1 MIRVRGLTR
10 SYGPIYA
17 LRGVDLDIEAGE
29 SVTILGPNGAG
40 KTTLLRILATLLNP
54 SNGEVQINGK
64 DLSTGS
70 YDIRAKLGF
79 ASHRSLVYDNLTVEE
94 NLVFYGKLYRVPD
107 LAART
112 EDVLRTVG
120 LLSRR
125 RSRAGTLSR
134 GMQQR
139 LSLAR
144 AIIHKPDLM
153 LLDEPYA
160 GLDQESSEMLEVL
173 LDAVRGEAKTVIMT
187 THNLERGLSRADRVV
202 ILTKGRVAFE
212 ASSSSLTLQQLR
224 EAYWEHCQQRGGI
237 IMEEGAS

>member
-1 MIRVRGLTR
+1 MIHVRGLTR
-10 SYGPIYA
+10 SYGSIYA
-17 LRGVDLDIEAGE
+17 LRGVDLDVEAGE

-40 KTTLLRILATLLNP
+40 KTTLLRILAMLLNP
-54 SNGEVQINGK
+54 SSGEAQINGK

-94 NLVFYGKLYRVPD
+94 NLTFYGKLYRVPG

-125 RSRAGTLSR
+125 HSRAGTLSR

-144 AIIHKPDLM
+144 AIIHKPELM

-160 GLDQESSEMLEVL
+160 GLDQESAEMLEVL
-173 LDAVRGEAKTVIMT
+173 LDAVRGEARTVIMT

-202 ILTKGRVAFE
+202 ILTKGRVVFE
-212 ASSSSLTLQQLR
+212 APSSSLTLQQLR
-224 EAYWEHCQQRGGI
+224 DAYWEHCQKGRGV
-237 IMEEGAS
+237 EEGTT

>member
-1 MIRVRGLTR
+1 MIHVRELTR

-17 LRGVDLDIEAGE
+17 LRGVDLDVASGE

-54 SNGEVQINGK
+54 SSGEAQIDGK
-64 DLSTGS
+64 DLSTNS
-70 YDIRAKLGF
+70 CDIRARLGF
-79 ASHRSLVYDNLTVEE
+79 ASHRSLIYDNLTVEE
-94 NLVFYGKLYRVPD
+94 NLIFYGKLYRVPG
-107 LAART
+107 LAVRT
-112 EDVLRTVG
+112 EDLLRTVG

-144 AIIHKPDLM
+144 AIIHKPDLV

-160 GLDQESSEMLEVL
+160 GLDQESAEMLEL
-173 LDAVRGEAKTVIMT
+173 LLNAVRGEARTVIMT
-187 THNLERGLSRADRVV
+187 THNLERGLGRSDRVV
-202 ILTKGRVAFE
+202 ILTKGRVVFE
-212 ASSSSLTLQQLR
+212 APSSSLTLQQLR
-224 EAYWEHCQQRGGI
+224 ESYWEHCQQGS
-237 IMEEGAS
+237 EADEVPS

>member
-1 MIRVRGLTR
+1 MIHVHGLTK

-17 LRGVDLDIEAGE
+17 LRGIDLDVEAGE
-29 SVTILGPNGAG
+29 SVTIVGPNGAG
-40 KTTLLRILATLLNP
+40 KTTLLRILATLLQP
-54 SNGEVQINGK
+54 SSGEARVNGM
-64 DLSTGS
+64 DLSTSS
-70 YDIRAKLGF
+70 YDIRTRIGF

-94 NLVFYGKLYRVPD
+94 NLTFYGKLYRVPM

-144 AIIHKPDLM
+144 AIIHKPELM

-160 GLDQESSEMLEVL
+160 GLDQESAEMLEIL
-173 LDAVRGEAKTVIMT
+173 LDAVHGEAGTVIMT
-187 THNLERGLSRADRVV
+187 THDLERGLSRGNRVV
-202 ILTKGRVAFE
+202 ILNKGRIAFE
-212 ASSSSLTLQQLR
+212 APSSSLTLQQLR
-224 EAYWEHCQQRGGI
+224 DTYWEYCREGRGA
-237 IMEEGAS
+237 EEGAS

>member
-1 MIRVRGLTR
+1 MIHVHGLTK

-17 LRGVDLDIEAGE
+17 LRGDDLDVETGE
-29 SVTILGPNGAG
+29 SVTIVGPNGAG
-40 KTTLLRILATLLNP
+40 KTTLLRILATLLQP
-54 SNGEVQINGK
+54 SSGEARVNGM
-64 DLSTGS
+64 DLSTRS
-70 YDIRAKLGF
+70 YDIRARIGF
-79 ASHRSLVYDNLTVEE
+79 ASHRSLVYDSLTVEE
-94 NLVFYGKLYRVPD
+94 NLTFYGKLYRVPA

-144 AIIHKPDLM
+144 AIIHRPDLM

-160 GLDQESSEMLEVL
+160 GLDQESAEMLEIL
-173 LDAVRGEAKTVIMT
+173 LDAVHGEAGTVIMT
-187 THNLERGLSRADRVV
+187 THDLERGLSRGDRVV
-202 ILTKGRVAFE
+202 ILNKGRIAFE

-224 EAYWEHCQQRGGI
+224 DTYWEHCRKGRGA
-237 IMEEGAS
+237 EEEAS

>member
-1 MIRVRGLTR
+1 MIHVRGLTK
-10 SYGPIYA
+10 SYGSIYA
-17 LRGVDLDIEAGE
+17 LRGVDLDVEPGE
-29 SVTILGPNGAG
+29 SVTIVGPNGAG
-40 KTTLLRILATLLNP
+40 KTTLLRILATLLTP
-54 SNGEVQINGK
+54 SSGEARIDGM

-70 YDIRAKLGF
+70 YDIRARLGF

-94 NLVFYGKLYRVPD
+94 NLAFYGKLYRVPG

-112 EDVLRTVG
+112 ENVLRTVG

-125 RSRAGTLSR
+125 HSRAGTLSR

-160 GLDQESSEMLEVL
+160 GLDQESAEMLEVL
-173 LDAVRGEAKTVIMT
+173 LDAVRDEARTVIMT

-202 ILTKGRVAFE
+202 ILTKGRIAFE
-212 ASSSSLTLQQLR
+212 APGSSLTLLQLR
-224 EAYWEHCQQRGGI
+224 DTYWEHCREGRGV
-237 IMEEGAS
+237 EEGAT

>member
-17 LRGVDLDIEAGE
+17 LRGVDLDVEAGE

-70 YDIRAKLGF
+70 NDIRAKLGF

-94 NLVFYGKLYRVPD
+94 NLVFYGKLYRVRE

-125 RSRAGTLSR
+125 HSRAGTLSR

-160 GLDQESSEMLEVL
+160 GLDQESAEMLEVL
-173 LDAVRGEAKTVIMT
+173 LDAVRGEARTVIMT
-187 THNLERGLSRADRVV
+187 THDLERGLSRADRVV
-202 ILTKGRVAFE
+202 ILTKGRVAFD
-212 ASSSSLTLQQLR
+212 APSSSLTLQQLR
-224 EAYWEHCQQRGGI
+224 DAYWEHCQQRGGI
-237 IMEEGAS
+237 MEEGAS

>member
-1 MIRVRGLTR
+1 MIHVRELTR

-17 LRGVDLDIEAGE
+17 LCGVDLDVEAGE
-29 SVTILGPNGAG
+29 SVTIVGPNGAG
-40 KTTLLRILATLLNP
+40 KTTLLRILATLLKP
-54 SNGEVQINGK
+54 SSGEVRINGVN
-64 DLSTGS
+64 LSTGS
-70 YDIRAKLGF
+70 YDIRARIGF
-79 ASHRSLVYDNLTVEE
+79 ASHRSLVYDNLTLEE
-94 NLVFYGKLYRVPD
+94 NLVFYGRLYGVPA
-107 LAART
+107 LTART

-160 GLDQESSEMLEVL
+160 GLDQEAAEMLEVL
-173 LDAVRGEAKTVIMT
+173 LDAVRREARTVIMT
-187 THNLERGLSRADRVV
+187 THDLERGLSRADRVV
-202 ILTKGRVAFE
+202 ILTRGRIAFE
-212 ASSSSLTLQQLR
+212 APSSSLTPQQLR
-224 EAYWEHCQQRGGI
+224 DTYWEHCRKGRG
-237 IMEEGAS
+237 MEEGSS

>member
-10 SYGPIYA
+10 SYGSICA
-17 LRGVDLDIEAGE
+17 LRGVDLDVEAGE
-29 SVTILGPNGAG
+29 SVTIVGPNGAG

-54 SNGEVQINGK
+54 SSGEVRINGE

-70 YDIRAKLGF
+70 YNIRARIGF

-94 NLVFYGKLYRVPD
+94 NLAFYGKLYRVPA
-107 LAART
+107 LVART
-112 EDVLRTVG
+112 DSILRTVG

-160 GLDQESSEMLEVL
+160 GLDQESAAMLEVL
-173 LDAVRGEAKTVIMT
+173 LDAVRGEARTVVMT

-202 ILTKGRVAFE
+202 ILTKGKVAFE
-212 ASSSSLTLQQLR
+212 APSLSLTLQQLR
-224 EAYWEHCQQRGGI
+224 DVYWEHCQAEGGL
-237 IMEEGAS
+237 EEGSS

>member
-1 MIRVRGLTR
+1 MIHVRGLTK
-10 SYGPIYA
+10 SYGSIYA
-17 LRGVDLDIEAGE
+17 LRGVDLNVESGE
-29 SVTILGPNGAG
+29 SVTIVGPNGAG

-54 SNGEVQINGK
+54 SSGK
-64 DLSTGS
+64 AWIDGMDLSTAS

-94 NLVFYGKLYRVPD
+94 NLAFYGKLYRVPG

-112 EDVLRTVG
+112 ENVLRTVG

-160 GLDQESSEMLEVL
+160 GLDQESAAMLEVL
-173 LDAVRGEAKTVIMT
+173 LDAVRGEARTVIMT

-202 ILTKGRVAFE
+202 ILAKGRIAFE
-212 ASSSSLTLQQLR
+212 APSLSLTLQQLR
-224 EAYWEHCQQRGGI
+224 DAYWEHCREGRGV
-237 IMEEGAS
+237 EEGSS